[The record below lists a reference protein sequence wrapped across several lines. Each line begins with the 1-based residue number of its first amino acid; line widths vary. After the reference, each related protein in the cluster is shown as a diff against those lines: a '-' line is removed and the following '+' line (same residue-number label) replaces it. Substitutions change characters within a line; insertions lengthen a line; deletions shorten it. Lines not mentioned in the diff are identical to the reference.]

1 MVFEH
6 LTELDK
12 QRIRNYISANVD
24 EPTAEIEHILRF
36 WDEAKGKYLFDVLG
50 KQLIVKEQVS
60 FEEGY
65 DELCDKLE
73 VMFCEPKFSV
83 FEQKVRDLFEYG
95 EWTSPERK
103 VYRAIDRL
111 FSYPTLI
118 KNKYENYDDDDEVV
132 EIPLPNGSKYKLQ
145 NGCKPMKAIGK
156 IAQAYGIEGFEE
168 FRIAHSLCLNTK
180 KLKGEL
186 CLSIHPLDY
195 MTMSDNDCGW
205 DSCMSWYN
213 CGEYKQG
220 TVEMMNSPCV
230 IVGYLTNDDFKFG
243 YCPEGANEEAYR
255 WNSKKWRC
263 LFVVDHDFIISVRQ
277 YPYTNENLASAAVS
291 KIAELMGWGK
301 DLKPFVY
308 DYNKYYSVTKPP
320 MVLDEETSVRFQFCT
335 EHMYNDFGAWDH
347 MALLHPGIT
356 GNYEV
361 SYYNYSG
368 QPECV
373 TCGDTN
379 IYNDGDLRCPV
390 CDPQDYCY
398 WCEERIHGE
407 VYQTSDGHTLCEWC
421 FDEHVVSDPIADRDV
436 FEDCAVS
443 VYLATT
449 NRVEDLE
456 EIEYDYCESIE
467 IEENTDHN
475 HPLWHE
481 YFKVDDL
488 HEVNGRFYILR
499 CECRSRGIE
508 IFNVYDLDGYIESD
522 KI

>member
-12 QRIRNYISANVD
+12 QRIKNYISANVD
-24 EPTAEIEHILRF
+24 QPTAEIEHILRF

-73 VMFCEPKFSV
+73 VMLCEPKFRD
-83 FEQKVRDLFEYG
+83 FERKVRDIFDMG
-95 EWTSPERK
+95 EWMSPERK
-103 VYRAIDRL
+103 IYNAIDGL

-118 KNKYENYDDDDEVV
+118 KNKYENSYNDETV
-132 EIPLPNGSKYKLQ
+132 EIPLPNGKNYKLQ

-168 FRIAHSLCLNTK
+168 FRLAHSLCLNTK
-180 KLKGEL
+180 KLSGEL

-205 DSCMSWYN
+205 ESCMSWYGG
-213 CGEYKQG
+213 GEYKQG

-230 IVGYLTNDDFKFG
+230 IVGYLTNNDFKFS
-243 YCPEGANEEAYR
+243 YCPEGANEDAYR

-301 DLKPFVY
+301 DLKPFAY
-308 DYNKYYSVTKPP
+308 DYNKYYSTTRPP

-335 EHMYNDFGAWDH
+335 EHMYNDFGAWEH

-356 GNYEV
+356 GNYETR
-361 SYYNYSG
+361 YYNYSG
-368 QPECV
+368 QSECI

-390 CDPQDYCY
+390 CDPQEYCY
-398 WCEERIHGE
+398 WCEERIYGE
-407 VYQTSDGHTLCEWC
+407 VYYTSDGHALCEYC
-421 FDEHVVSDPIADRDV
+421 YDDHTIRDPISDRDV
-436 FEDCAVS
+436 FEDCATT

-449 NRVEDLE
+449 NEVDKLKTL
-456 EIEYDYCESIE
+456 EYDYCECIY
-467 IEENTDHN
+467 IEENTDHT
-475 HPLWHE
+475 HPNWYD
-481 YFKVDDL
+481 YFKTDDL
-488 HEVNGRFYILR
+488 HEVNGRFYILP
-499 CECRSRGIE
+499 CECTPSGIE
-508 IFNVYDLDGYIESD
+508 LFNVYDLDKYLEPD
-522 KI
+522 ET